1 MSPRSEDLRPKGNR
15 DNEGRKLIMSE
26 QDAFDRILA
35 SLHEAM
41 LDDAHWLPTF
51 ALIDD
56 TCRTKGNFLT
66 FAEGNT
72 EDDTEIYYKRFC
84 FKGELNRE
92 LSRQY
97 FANYFPWDERVP
109 RVRKLPD
116 SKLFHVP
123 DLYTERERKTSA
135 AFNEGLPI
143 GGSQNGINVRLD
155 GPGGSRIVWSICDPV
170 GTDGWSSDQ
179 LDMIRCLLPHIRQF
193 VRVRQALADAG
204 AAGSS
209 LDRLL
214 DNTRFGVIQLAR
226 RGRIVAIN
234 DPARDLLSNGDGLFD
249 RGGFLHARSPAA
261 DDDLQRLLAR
271 VLPQGGGQ
279 GASASMLVK
288 RRSVLPRLV
297 LHVSPVGDG
306 EMDFRPRN
314 VAAVALVVDP
324 AIQARIDPE
333 LVMATLDLTPAESQ
347 VAAMLAE
354 GRTPREIAA
363 ATGRRESTIRWH
375 TQKIF
380 VKHGI
385 SRQVELVRLVST
397 LAGVPLSRQLRH

>member
-1 MSPRSEDLRPKGNR
+1 
-15 DNEGRKLIMSE
+15 MSE

-41 LDDAHWLPTF
+41 LDDSHWLPTA
-51 ALIDD
+51 ALIDGA
-56 TCRTKGNFLT
+56 CRTKGNLLT
-66 FAEGNT
+66 FAEGST
-72 EDDTEIYYKRFC
+72 QDDVDIYYKRFC
-84 FKGELNRE
+84 FNGELNKE
-92 LSRQY
+92 LERHY
-97 FANYFPWDERVP
+97 FDKYFPWDERIP

-116 SKLFHVP
+116 SQIFHVP
-123 DLYTERERKTSA
+123 DLYTDQERKTSPA
-135 AFNEGLPI
+135 YNEVLSLGC
-143 GGSQNGINVRLD
+143 SQNGLNVRLD
-155 GPGGSRIVWSICDPV
+155 GPSGSRIVWAICDPI
-170 GTDGWSSDQ
+170 GTNEWSSDQ
-179 LDMIRCLLPHIRQF
+179 LDMIRRLLPHIRQF

-209 LDRLL
+209 LAKLL

-234 DPARDLLSNGDGLFD
+234 DPARDLLSKGDGLFD

-271 VLPQGGGQ
+271 VLPHGGGQ

-314 VAAVALVVDP
+314 VAAVALIVDP

-354 GRTPREIAA
+354 GKTPREIAA